1 MWLEVTPSL
10 LATLLGRNC
19 SSFLLSNP
27 VANSC
32 LSRIYNVPV
41 KNSVAWEEKNRWQ
54 SIVSVSARRCNFGHS
69 CTLYN
74 AFLAY
79 F

>member
-1 MWLEVTPSL
+1 MTFIFTGL
-10 LATLLGRNC
+10 
-19 SSFLLSNP
+19 FSNRFRLTIHYRFTEGP

-32 LSRIYNVPV
+32 LSRTYNVQV
-41 KNSVAWEEKNRWQ
+41 KNAVVLEEMNRLL
-54 SIVSVSARRCNFGHS
+54 SMESVSARRCNFGHS
-69 CTLYN
+69 STLYN